1 LKGGKKKEKTKNNRS
16 LAGCIIKL
24 QELMMFTKSKAAAE
38 VS

>member
-1 LKGGKKKEKTKNNRS
+1 LKGGKNKEKTKNNRS

-24 QELMMFTKSKAAAE
+24 QELMFAKSKAAAE

>member
-1 LKGGKKKEKTKNNRS
+1 MKGGKKKEKTKNNRS

-24 QELMMFTKSKAAAE
+24 QQLMFTKSKAAAE